1 MKIGIVSNSKICIPL
16 LSYLNSI
23 KAGVMLYFG
32 KSHHAD
38 IGVSELAGFCRMS
51 NIPFYAEE
59 YKKEL
64 YNWQQLNEPDVIFI
78 TGYTHKIA
86 VEELNSVPKG
96 IFNIHFGALPQYRGP
111 SPVFWQLKNGEAQ
124 LGLTIHQLTNKFDS
138 GPVIWGQS
146 IKNEEYHTYNYINQ
160 AFSQL
165 QVQGVSQILT
175 KLSSKQTTDD
185 KIQDETQARYYK
197 KPQLADVMINWDMM
211 DVKEILDL
219 IKACTSW
226 NNGASTLIN
235 GYELKILDAEPASA
249 EANNIP
255 GTITIANNKFNVAC
269 TNSKTL
275 NINFFNI
282 NNTCI
287 PARHAGFYG
296 LKTGQIFISKNI
308 NRHCR

>member
-1 MKIGIVSNSKICIPL
+1 MPMKIGIVSNSKICMPL
-16 LSYLNSI
+16 LSYLSSI

-32 KSHHAD
+32 KSAQAD
-38 IGVSELAGFCRMS
+38 IGLGDMASFCRMNHIHFHS
-51 NIPFYAEE
+51 EDN
-59 YKKEL
+59 KKEL
-64 YNWQQLNEPDVIFI
+64 YNWQQLNDPDMIFI
-78 TGYTHKIA
+78 TGYSHKID
-86 VEELNSVPKG
+86 VEELSGVPKG
-96 IFNIHFGALPQYRGP
+96 VYNIHFGKLPQYRGP

-124 LGLTIHQLTNKFDS
+124 LGLAIHQLSNKLDS
-138 GPVIWGQS
+138 GAVVWEHY

-175 KLSSKQTTDD
+175 KLNSKQTLDS
-185 KIQDETQARYYK
+185 KIQNETDARYYK
-197 KPQLADVMINWDMM
+197 RPQLADVMINWDTMNA
-211 DVKEILDL
+211 KEIIDL

-235 GYELKILDAEPASA
+235 GYELKILDAETASA
-249 EANNIP
+249 EANSKP

-269 TNSKTL
+269 YNNQELS
-275 NINFFNI
+275 INFFNI

-296 LKTGQIFISKNI
+296 LKTGQAFISKI
-308 NRHCR
+308 

>member
-16 LSYLNSI
+16 LSYLSSI

-32 KSHHAD
+32 QSAHAD
-38 IGVSELAGFCRMS
+38 ISLNDLTAFCRMN
-51 NIPFYAEE
+51 NISFYAEGD
-59 YKKEL
+59 KKEI

-78 TGYTHKIA
+78 TGYSHKIA
-86 VEELNSVPKG
+86 VAELNNVPKG
-96 IFNIHFGALPQYRGP
+96 IFNIHFGKLPQYRGP
-111 SPVFWQLKNGEAQ
+111 SPVFWQLKNGEER
-124 LGLTIHQLTNKFDS
+124 LGLTIHQLTNKLDS
-138 GPVIWGQS
+138 GAINWEQT
-146 IKNEEYHTYNYINQ
+146 IKNEEYHSYNYINQ

-175 KLSSKQTTDD
+175 SLNNRQMPGY

-197 KPQLADVMINWDMM
+197 RPQLADVMINWDIM
-211 DVKEILDL
+211 DADEILNL
-219 IKACTSW
+219 VKACTSW

-235 GYELKILDAEPASA
+235 GYELKIIDAEQASA

-255 GTITIANNKFNVAC
+255 GTINITNNKFNVAC
-269 TNSKTL
+269 INNEAL

-296 LKTGQIFISKNI
+296 LKTGQQFISKL
-308 NRHCR
+308 

>member
-16 LSYLNSI
+16 LSYLSSI

-32 KSHHAD
+32 KSPHAD
-38 IGVSELAGFCRMS
+38 ISVNELAGFCRMN
-51 NIPFYAEE
+51 NIPFYAEDD
-59 YKKEL
+59 KKEL

-86 VEELNSVPKG
+86 VEELNGVPKG
-96 IFNIHFGALPQYRGP
+96 ICNIHFGKLPQYRGP
-111 SPVFWQLKNGEAQ
+111 SPVFWQLKNGEGQ

-138 GPVIWGQS
+138 GAIIWEQS

-160 AFSQL
+160 AFGQL
-165 QVQGVSQILT
+165 QVQGVSHILT
-175 KLSSKQTTDD
+175 KLNSKQTPDYN
-185 KIQDETQARYYK
+185 IQDETLARYYK
-197 KPQLADVMINWDMM
+197 RPQLADVMINWETMNA
-211 DVKEILDL
+211 KEILDL

-249 EANNIP
+249 EANSIA

-269 TNSKTL
+269 INNEAL

-296 LKTGQIFISKNI
+296 LKTGQIFISKI
-308 NRHCR
+308 